1 VIITPLLDKKRT
13 TGLLHLETA
22 AAAAVARDG
31 FVIYLFIYKFTTAR
45 RKGAR
50 RAAAHTNVWG
60 VIFFN

>member
-31 FVIYLFIYKFTTAR
+31 FVIYLFIYKIYNHPAQR
-45 RKGAR
+45 
-50 RAAAHTNVWG
+50 
-60 VIFFN
+60 